1 MEMEVLVKSKV
12 FAVVGASAD
21 PAKVGHK
28 LLSNLHQNTDLT
40 VYPINPKGG
49 TILDLPVYAHLAE
62 TPQKVEVVVVAVP
75 LPAVEAVIDE
85 CIATKV
91 KAVILITAGFA
102 EVGEAGKI
110 LQTRIVEKLKTA
122 GILLLG
128 PNTMGYIVPGQ
139 KIYASFGPSEVAPGP
154 VAVISQSGA
163 MLSALFQEYAS
174 AGTGMSFALS
184 LGNRTG
190 ISENDALEYAL
201 SDPET
206 RVVVVYLESL
216 ADPQQLLRIGK
227 LASAKK
233 PVFLLKGGT
242 TEAGRAA
249 AVSHT
254 AALATSQI
262 LLSELCRQAGI
273 VELSNF
279 EQLVRASV
287 AAAKTTFLPENL
299 MIVTNAGGP
308 AVVLTDEITE
318 AGIPLVKLSESTKQA
333 LSSALPG
340 IKLGNPL
347 DLIGDATS
355 SRYLSALK
363 VLSQDLTID
372 AIVCVVT
379 EQAVTDMPE
388 LTQVLSRP
396 WGKHLLFACLAGG
409 DQMEVYRQALKAAGV
424 SVTRY
429 PNETAETISALRLA
443 KRQIGK
449 IGEKAEQSISILNKY
464 PESFT
469 DLEELLQKYQ
479 INLPTEVK
487 VGSEDELAKVASLGY
502 PVIAKTTNLELKHK
516 LKIGAV
522 IQDVVSAE
530 QVKAAY
536 KQLAQWGVEAV
547 FQQEI
552 KAGVEVLLGVHHD
565 PVWGWYM
572 AVGMGGSLSDTYD
585 DRAYIFLPGAR
596 AEFEQAI
603 GRTKLA
609 GLLDESAKKQLLQA
623 MENLQNCIYET
634 EKIGEIEINPLFV
647 TDTGVVAADL
657 KRV

>member
-1 MEMEVLVKSKV
+1 MEVLTKSRV

-28 LLSNLHQNTDLT
+28 LLSNLHQNPELT

-49 TILDLPVYAHLAE
+49 TILELPVYAHLKE
-62 TPQKVEVVVVAVP
+62 TPEKVEVVVVSVP

-85 CIATKV
+85 CVASQV
-91 KAVILITAGFA
+91 KAVVLITAGFA
-102 EVGEAGKI
+102 EVGEEGKV
-110 LQTRIVEKLKTA
+110 LQTRIVEKLKA
-122 GILLLG
+122 ANIALLG
-128 PNTMGYIVPGQ
+128 PNTMGYIVPGA
-139 KIYASFGPSEVAPGP
+139 KIYASFGPSEVAAGP

-190 ISENDALEYAL
+190 ISENEALAYAAE
-201 SDPET
+201 DPET
-206 RVVVVYLESL
+206 RVVVIYLESL
-216 ADPQQLLRIGK
+216 ANPQELLKIGK

-273 VELSNF
+273 VELANF

-308 AVVLTDEITE
+308 AVVLTDEVTE
-318 AGIPLVKLSESTKQA
+318 GGVPLVKLTESTKQA
-333 LSSALPG
+333 LSAALPG
-340 IKLGNPL
+340 IKIGNPM

-355 SRYLSALK
+355 SRYLAALN

-372 AIVCVVT
+372 AIAAVVT

-388 LTQVLSRP
+388 LTRVLSRP

-409 DQMEVYRQALKAAGV
+409 DQMEPYRQQLKAAGV

-429 PNETAETISALRLA
+429 PNETAETLA
-443 KRQIGK
+443 SLNQAKKQLGK
-449 IGEKAEQSISILNKY
+449 VRETVPATSGEVNSY
-464 PESFT
+464 PGTFK
-469 DLEELLQKYQ
+469 DLENLLGKYG
-479 INLPTEVK
+479 IAHPAEVF
-487 VGSEDELAKVASLGY
+487 VEEGAEVATVESLGY
-502 PVIAKTTNLELKHK
+502 PLIAKTTNLELRHK
-516 LKIGAV
+516 AKIGAV
-522 IQDVVSAE
+522 IQDVVNAQ
-530 QVKAAY
+530 QVGEAVAKL
-536 KQLAQWGVEAV
+536 QQWGKEIV
-547 FQQEI
+547 FQQKI
-552 KAGVEVLLGVHHD
+552 KTGVEVLLGAHHD

-585 DRAYIFLPGAR
+585 DRAYIFLPGTKS
-596 AEFEQAI
+596 EFEAAVK
-603 GRTKLA
+603 RTKLA
-609 GLLDESAKKQLLQA
+609 GILSDGARAQLLTT
-623 MENLQNCIYET
+623 MESLQKGVYET
-634 EKIGEIEINPLFV
+634 AKISEIEINPLFV
-647 TDTGVVAADL
+647 GESGVTAADL

>member
-1 MEMEVLVKSKV
+1 MGILTKAKV

-21 PAKVGHK
+21 EQKVGHK
-28 LLSNLHQNTDLT
+28 LLSNLHQNPELT

-49 TILDLPVYAHLAE
+49 EILGLPVFAHLKE
-62 TPQKVEVVVVAVP
+62 TPQKAEVVVVAVP

-85 CIATKV
+85 CVAVKV
-91 KAVILITAGFA
+91 AAVVLITAGFA

-110 LQTRIVEKLKTA
+110 LQTRIVEKLKAA
-122 GILLLG
+122 GIALLG
-128 PNTMGYIVPGQ
+128 PNTMGYIVPGE
-139 KIYASFGPSEVAPGP
+139 KIYASFGPSEVPSGS

-190 ISENDALEYAL
+190 ISENDALDYAMN
-201 SDPET
+201 DPET

-216 ADPQQLLRIGK
+216 ADPQQLLKIGK
-227 LASAKK
+227 QVSAKK

-262 LLSELCRQAGI
+262 LLSELCKQAGI
-273 VELSNF
+273 IEVDNF

-287 AAAKTTFLPENL
+287 AAAKTIFLPENL

-308 AVVLTDEITE
+308 AVVLTDEVTE
-318 AGIPLVKLSESTKQA
+318 SGIPLVKLSENTRQA
-333 LSSALPG
+333 LSQALPG
-340 IKLGNPL
+340 IKIGNPL

-355 SRYLSALK
+355 SRYLAAMN
-363 VLSQDLTID
+363 VLSHDVAID
-372 AIVCVVT
+372 AIVAVVT

-388 LTQVLSRP
+388 LTKVLSRP

-409 DQMEVYRQALKAAGV
+409 DQMEVYRQQLKAAGV

-429 PNETAETISALRLA
+429 PNETAETLSSLRRA

-449 IGEKAEQSISILNKY
+449 VVEVAHSPSEQINSY
-464 PESFT
+464 PETFD
-469 DLEELLQKYQ
+469 DLENLLGKYG
-479 INLPTEVK
+479 IEHPTEVS
-487 VGSEDELAKVASLGY
+487 VNSPQELAKVESLGY

-516 LKIGAV
+516 AKIGAV
-522 IQDVVSAE
+522 VQDVVSRE
-530 QVKAAY
+530 QVNATYTKL
-536 KQLAQWGVEAV
+536 QQWGTQAV
-547 FQQEI
+547 FQQKI
-552 KAGVEVLLGVHHD
+552 KSGVEVLLGAHHD
-565 PVWGWYM
+565 PIWGWYM

-585 DRAYIFLPGAR
+585 DRAYIFLPGTE
-596 AEFEQAI
+596 AEFSAAI
-603 GRTKLA
+603 ARTKLSSLLGEK
-609 GLLDESAKKQLLQA
+609 GLAELMQAILSLQK
-623 MENLQNCIYET
+623 CVYET
-634 EKIGEIEINPLFV
+634 AKISEIEINPLFV
-647 TDTGVVAADL
+647 TDVGVVAADL